1 MAGQNVFSVNSL
13 GGFFTNNQLSQQ
25 VRYKAQTMQ
34 MFRQFV
40 DMEGAA
46 GTNRG
51 NKVFFD
57 KISNISTSG
66 GTLIETNTIP
76 KNNFTT
82 TQGTLT
88 MTEYGNS
95 VPYTQKL
102 KTLSDLQ
109 VPEMVRT
116 VLQNDM
122 KVVLDSSAATQ
133 FMTNDYIATITNTA
147 TTTFGTA
154 GTASA
159 TAGANMSDKNV
170 RDIIDKMKIL
180 LVPKREDGL
189 YACVASTNS
198 IRGLYDFFEA
208 KAQLTTLDPLYRGE
222 VGRYYGC
229 RFVEETNFLS
239 NAKGSNGLYGQA
251 CFFGADAVREGIA
264 IPEEIRV
271 GIPADFGRDQA
282 VAWYALLGFQQT
294 WSFGGVVNGSNDGQ
308 TRIITVDSI
317 V

>member
-1 MAGQNVFSVNSL
+1 MGQQVFATNSL
-13 GGFFTNNQLSQQ
+13 GGFLTNNTLSAQ

-34 MFRQFV
+34 KFRQFC
-40 DMEGAA
+40 DMEPAA

-66 GTLIETNTIP
+66 GTLTETDTIP
-76 KNNFTT
+76 KRNYTI

-88 MTEYGNS
+88 ITEYGNS
-95 VPYTQKL
+95 IPFTAKV
-102 KTLSDLQ
+102 KTLSDIQ
-109 VPEMVRT
+109 VPETVRT
-116 VLQNDM
+116 VLMNDM
-122 KVVLDSSAATQ
+122 RVVLDSAAATQ

-147 TTTFGTA
+147 TTTFGSA
-154 GTASA
+154 GLALA

-170 RDIIDKMKIL
+170 RDIVDKMKIL
-180 LVPKREDGL
+180 LIPKREDDN

-198 IRGLYDFFEA
+198 VRGLYDFFEA

-222 VGRYYGC
+222 VGRYYNT

-239 NAKGSNGLYGQA
+239 NSDGSNGLYGEA
-251 CFFGADAVREGIA
+251 CFFGADAVREGVA
-264 IPEEIRV
+264 IPEELRV

-282 VAWYALLGFQQT
+282 IAWYALLGFQQV
-294 WSFGGVVNGSNDGQ
+294 WDFSSDGQ
-308 TRIITVDSI
+308 TRIITVNSL
-317 V
+317 

>member
-1 MAGQNVFSVNSL
+1 MGQQVFATNSL
-13 GGFFTNNQLSQQ
+13 GGFFTNNQLSAQ
-25 VRYKAQTMQ
+25 VRYKAQTLQ
-34 MFRQFV
+34 KFRQFC
-40 DMEGAA
+40 DMEAAA

-57 KISNISTSG
+57 KISNISTAG
-66 GTLIETNTIP
+66 GTLVETDTIP
-76 KNNFTT
+76 KRNYTI

-88 MTEYGNS
+88 ITEYGNS
-95 VPYTQKL
+95 IPFTQKL
-102 KTLSDLQ
+102 KSLSDIQ
-109 VPEMVRT
+109 VPETIRT
-116 VLQNDM
+116 VLMNDM
-122 KVVLDSSAATQ
+122 RVVLDSAAATQ

-154 GTASA
+154 GLALA

-170 RDIIDKMKIL
+170 RDIVDRMKIL
-180 LVPKREDGL
+180 LIPKREDDN
-189 YACVASTNS
+189 YVCVASTNS

-208 KAQLTTLDPLYRGE
+208 KASQTTIDPLYRGE

-239 NAKGSNGLYGQA
+239 NSDGSNGLYGEA

-271 GIPADFGRDQA
+271 GIPADYGRDQGI
-282 VAWYALLGFQQT
+282 AWYALLGFQQT
-294 WSFGGVVNGSNDGQ
+294 WDFSSDGQ
-308 TRIITVDSI
+308 TRIITVNSL
-317 V
+317 

>member
-1 MAGQNVFSVNSL
+1 MGQQVFLTNSL
-13 GGFFTNNQLSQQ
+13 GGFFTNNTLSKQ
-25 VRYKAQTMQ
+25 VRYKAQTLQ
-34 MFRQFV
+34 KFRQFV
-40 DMEGAA
+40 DAEPAA

-66 GTLIETNTIP
+66 GTLTETDTIP
-76 KNNFTT
+76 KRNYTI

-102 KTLSDLQ
+102 KTLSDIM
-109 VPEMVRT
+109 VPET
-116 VLQNDM
+116 IKEVLGNDM
-122 KVVLDSSAATQ
+122 RVTLDSAAAVQ

-154 GTASA
+154 GTALA

-170 RDIIDKMKIL
+170 RDIIDRMKIL
-180 LVPKREDGL
+180 LIPRREDDN
-189 YACVASTNS
+189 YVCVASTNS

-208 KAQLTTLDPLYRGE
+208 KATQTIMDPAYRGE

-239 NAKGSNGLYGQA
+239 NADGSSGLYGEA
-251 CFFGADAVREGIA
+251 CFFGKDAVREGIA

-271 GIPADFGRDQA
+271 GIPSDYGRDQGI
-282 VAWYALLGFQQT
+282 AWYALLGFQQV
-294 WSFGGVVNGSNDGQ
+294 WDFSADGQ
-308 TRIITVDSI
+308 TRIITVNSL
-317 V
+317 